1 MTVKGISDAKAD
13 VILQESSKFV
23 SMGFTTATEVHARR
37 ADLISVTTGS
47 RNLDTILGGGI
58 ETGAITE
65 LFGEFRT
72 GKSQICHQLA
82 VTCQLPISMGGAE
95 GKCLYIDTEGTFRPV
110 RILAVAERYGLNGQD
125 VLDNVAYARAYNADH
140 QQQLLIHASAMMA
153 ESKFALLIIDSA
165 MNLYRTD
172 FSGRGELSARQMHL
186 AKFLRN
192 LMRLADEYGI
202 AVVITNQVVAQV
214 DGANPYNPDP
224 KKPIGDRLFILDYG
238 GGNTRSLTNSIKRLG
253 YEFEWVKEPKD
264 LANAEKLIFPGVGNC
279 GQAVKSLHNSGLF
292 EPLRQYVLSGKPYF
306 GICIGMQ
313 VLFET
318 SAESPQDKG
327 FGVIPGSA
335 AKFTTSAVDPKRV
348 PHMGWSAARRL
359 SNSSQNPING
369 VRDDCHY
376 YFVHSYAVPYN
387 PSKLAGWASTITQY
401 GKEIFV
407 SSVQRGS
414 VLGTQF
420 HPEKSGEAG
429 LDLLNSFLK
438 TKAELNP
445 LKSLTSYPEPVDVE
459 LNEKDDLVK
468 RIVACLDVRSNDNGD
483 LVVTKGDQYD
493 VREDDNNPESTDAAS
508 SKREVRNLG
517 KPVELARR
525 YFSEGA
531 DEVVFLNITS
541 FRNSPLGD
549 QPMLELVKAAAKT
562 IFVPLTIGG
571 GIRDMI
577 DPDGTRHSA
586 SEVAHAYFRSGADKV
601 SIGSDA
607 VYAVEELLNRIKTN
621 TQPILTGQSAIETI
635 SAGYGA
641 QAVVVSID
649 PKRVYFNPNSEKP
662 SEEHLPSVIY
672 GKDAKANTTDEE
684 RKLAWWYQ
692 CTVQGGRSYRD
703 VDVVQLAKGVESLGA
718 GEILLNSIDRDGSKR
733 GFDVDLIQLVRE
745 SVSIPVVASS
755 GAGEA
760 QHFAQVFDATNVE
773 AALGAGAFHRKELP
787 IEDVKNDMRQKG
799 LKVRIELPKE
809 LVQNLSQGKVI
820 LQ

>member
-1 MTVKGISDAKAD
+1 M
-13 VILQESSKFV
+13 
-23 SMGFTTATEVHARR
+23 
-37 ADLISVTTGS
+37 
-47 RNLDTILGGGI
+47 
-58 ETGAITE
+58 
-65 LFGEFRT
+65 
-72 GKSQICHQLA
+72 
-82 VTCQLPISMGGAE
+82 
-95 GKCLYIDTEGTFRPV
+95 
-110 RILAVAERYGLNGQD
+110 
-125 VLDNVAYARAYNADH
+125 
-140 QQQLLIHASAMMA
+140 
-153 ESKFALLIIDSA
+153 
-165 MNLYRTD
+165 
-172 FSGRGELSARQMHL
+172 
-186 AKFLRN
+186 
-192 LMRLADEYGI
+192 
-202 AVVITNQVVAQV
+202 
-214 DGANPYNPDP
+214 
-224 KKPIGDRLFILDYG
+224 DRLFILDYG

-264 LANAEKLIFPGVGNC
+264 LANAEKLIFPGVGNF
-279 GQAVKSLHNSGLF
+279 GQAMKSLNDSGLF

-313 VLFET
+313 VLFEF

-327 FGVIPGSA
+327 LGIIPGSA
-335 AKFTTSAVDPKRV
+335 HKFVTSADDPKRV
-348 PHMGWSAARRL
+348 PHMGWSAAKRL
-359 SNSSQNPING
+359 SNASDSAMNG

-376 YFVHSYAVPYN
+376 YFVHSYAVPYD
-387 PSKLAGWASTITQY
+387 PAKSAGWASTVTQY
-401 GKEIFV
+401 GKQLFV

-414 VLGTQF
+414 VLATQF

-429 LDLLNSFLK
+429 LDVLNSFLK
-438 TKAELNP
+438 TPAAVQP
-445 LKSLTSYPEPVDVE
+445 LASLTSYPDAVHVP

-493 VREDDNNPESTDAAS
+493 VRESDDKPESVDADAAS

-549 QPMLELVKAAAKT
+549 QPMLELVKAAAET

-571 GIRDMI
+571 GIRDMV

-607 VYAVEELLNRIKTN
+607 VYAVEDLLNRVKSN
-621 TQPILTGQSAIETI
+621 AQPLLTGQSAIESI
-635 SAGYGA
+635 SAAYGA

-649 PKRVYFNPNSEKP
+649 PKRVYFNPDTEKP
-662 SEEHLPSVIY
+662 AEEHLPSVIY
-672 GKDAKANTTDEE
+672 GKDARANTTDEE

-692 CTVQGGRSYRD
+692 CTVQGGRGYRD

-733 GFDVDLIQLVRE
+733 GFDIDLIQLVRE

-755 GAGEA
+755 GAGTAE
-760 QHFAQVFDATNVE
+760 HFAQVFDATNVE

-787 IEDVKNDMRQKG
+787 IEDVKKDMRQKG
-799 LKVRIELPKE
+799 INVRTELPKE
-809 LVQNLSQGKVI
+809 LVQNLSQGKAI